1 MGSFFCTGPI
11 PPYLDAKNTDVAW
24 HGMKNL

>member
-1 MGSFFCTGPI
+1 MGSSFCTGPI
-11 PPYLDAKNTDVAW
+11 PPYLDAKNTDAVW